1 MRKVILILGMI
12 FLLCGCSEEK
22 VIDHPQ
28 ELSVNEVLTKLNSEK
43 SDSFLLYLTSDN
55 CYSCEE
61 YEKVIEDLEEE
72 KPFEIYYLKIDL
84 EENDEATL
92 QAMRELDVTIGDIKE
107 LPTTY
112 YFYQGNLLKENC
124 KLGYL
129 NKEELREWL
138 KSLHILH

>member
-72 KPFEIYYLKIDL
+72 EPFEIYYLKIDL

-129 NKEELREWL
+129 NKEELYVHL
-138 KSLHILH
+138 KKQN

>member
-72 KPFEIYYLKIDL
+72 EPFEIYYLKIDL
-84 EENDEATL
+84 EEMMKQL
-92 QAMRELDVTIGDIKE
+92 YRQ
-107 LPTTY
+107 
-112 YFYQGNLLKENC
+112 
-124 KLGYL
+124 
-129 NKEELREWL
+129 
-138 KSLHILH
+138 

>member
-12 FLLCGCSEEK
+12 FLLCGCCEEK

-72 KPFEIYYLKIDL
+72 EPFEIYYLKIDL

-129 NKEELREWL
+129 NKEE
-138 KSLHILH
+138 

>member
-72 KPFEIYYLKIDL
+72 EPFEIYYLKIDL

-129 NKEELREWL
+129 NKGELREWL

>member
-1 MRKVILILGMI
+1 MRKVIWIFGIILL
-12 FLLCGCSEEK
+12 FYGCSDK
-22 VIDHPQ
+22 KIIDRPQ
-28 ELSVNEVLTKLNSEK
+28 EISVDEVLTKLNSEK

-72 KPFEIYYLKIDL
+72 EPFEIYYLKIDL
-84 EENDEATL
+84 EEDDEETL
-92 QAMRELDVTIGDIKE
+92 KAMRELDVTIGDIRE

-124 KLGYL
+124 KYGYL
-129 NKEELREWL
+129 SKEELREWM

>member
-72 KPFEIYYLKIDL
+72 EPFEIYYLKIDL

-124 KLGYL
+124 KLVYL